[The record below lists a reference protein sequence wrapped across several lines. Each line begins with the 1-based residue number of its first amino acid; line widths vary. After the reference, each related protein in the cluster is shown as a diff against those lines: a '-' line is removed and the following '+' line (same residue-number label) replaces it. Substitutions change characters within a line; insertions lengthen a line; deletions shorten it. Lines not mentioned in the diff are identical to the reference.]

1 MRHTAHRHGIAAL
14 FVSRCQRNLQ
24 LARADDGVFKEQFI
38 KITQTKEEQRPG
50 MLRFQLPVLPNHWS
64 GVTSSHACASE
75 KSVIKTDLNS
85 LVCVSEEAYMV
96 RREGASTYCRCMVI
110 YCGQCLNFGIQAF
123 RVPT

>member
-50 MLRFQLPVLPNHWS
+50 MLRFQFPILANHWS

-75 KSVIKTDLNS
+75 KSAIKNRPYFLGLRERRS
-85 LVCVSEEAYMV
+85 LHGKQGRCKHVS
-96 RREGASTYCRCMVI
+96 S
-110 YCGQCLNFGIQAF
+110 
-123 RVPT
+123 